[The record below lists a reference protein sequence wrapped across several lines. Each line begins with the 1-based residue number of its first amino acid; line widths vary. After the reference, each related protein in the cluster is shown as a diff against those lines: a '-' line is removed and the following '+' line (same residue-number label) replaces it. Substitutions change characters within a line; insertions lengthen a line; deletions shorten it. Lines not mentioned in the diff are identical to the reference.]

1 MKSKKEYLEKIFGSF
16 QYMPRSNNIFAFV
29 KVTERVV
36 FNGEAKGQLH
46 EVAIDLD
53 TEYNLNESRPE

>member
-1 MKSKKEYLEKIFGSF
+1 
-16 QYMPRSNNIFAFV
+16 MPRSNNIFAFV